1 MLIHVNEVVTL
12 LEIFD
17 MPRSLAFYR
26 DLLGFEVVASAGDD
40 WAMLKLGGAS
50 LMLNTRYESDDRPPG
65 PDPARVAAHDDTEL
79 YFDCE
84 NVDETYSYLRSKGL
98 DVDEPRIVHYGM
110 KQLTVIDPDGFRL
123 VFQHETEI

>member
-65 PDPARVAAHDDTEL
+65 RTQREWLRTTIQNSISIARTWTKRIH
-79 YFDCE
+79 
-84 NVDETYSYLRSKGL
+84 TYARR
-98 DVDEPRIVHYGM
+98 VWM
-110 KQLTVIDPDGFRL
+110 
-123 VFQHETEI
+123 

>member
-1 MLIHVNEVVTL
+1 MLIRVNEVVTL

-17 MPRSLAFYR
+17 MPRSLAFYH

-50 LMLNTRYESDDRPPG
+50 LMLNTRYEADDRPPA
-65 PDPARVAAHDDTEL
+65 PDPSRVAAHDDTEL
-79 YFDCE
+79 YFDCK
-84 NVDETYSYLRSKGL
+84 NVEETYSYLRSKGL
-98 DVDEPRIVHYGM
+98 NVNEPRIAHYGM

-123 VFQHETEI
+123 VFQRETES